1 MAAVSPERSEEISPE
16 RTEKS
21 SLERL
26 EKKLLY
32 HIGEVNTDF
41 SLIEPGDRIMVGI
54 SGGKDSYTM
63 MFLLDLLRRRS
74 PKPFTLVA
82 VNLDQGHPGFP
93 AKVLEDWFIQ
103 QGYEYRMLQRDT
115 YSVVLEKI
123 PEGRT
128 YCSLCSRLRRG
139 ILYGAA
145 DELGCNKIA
154 LGHHREDLL
163 ETLMLNLIHSGQLKA
178 MPPKLFADNGRN
190 VVIRPLAYCAE
201 ADIAEY
207 ARLRAFPI
215 VPCDLCGSQEN
226 LQRKQIKGLLAGLEA
241 QHPRMKN
248 SMLAALKNVR
258 ASHLLDKDLLR
269 LRGLPVTEDDALA
282 SIEGGPAFR
291 SFQQQEACGELD

>member
-1 MAAVSPERSEEISPE
+1 MAAVSPEQTHKSSPE

-63 MFLLDLLRRRS
+63 MYLLDLLRRRS

-115 YSVVLEKI
+115 YSVVL
-123 PEGRT
+123 
-128 YCSLCSRLRRG
+128 
-139 ILYGAA
+139 
-145 DELGCNKIA
+145 
-154 LGHHREDLL
+154 
-163 ETLMLNLIHSGQLKA
+163 
-178 MPPKLFADNGRN
+178 
-190 VVIRPLAYCAE
+190 
-201 ADIAEY
+201 
-207 ARLRAFPI
+207 
-215 VPCDLCGSQEN
+215 
-226 LQRKQIKGLLAGLEA
+226 
-241 QHPRMKN
+241 
-248 SMLAALKNVR
+248 
-258 ASHLLDKDLLR
+258 AS
-269 LRGLPVTEDDALA
+269 V
-282 SIEGGPAFR
+282 FV
-291 SFQQQEACGELD
+291 